1 MKRNYLFKNTG
12 RLSLIIGLLA
22 TTLLSSC
29 LKDNSPGTIDFS
41 KSPALVGWQYK
52 GFSATPYIA
61 PVLPVAGFV
70 YTPMEVTLSVSTITL
85 SSPVTVSVVED
96 DTLIP
101 TGAQPLP
108 TSQYTL
114 PNGGKVTISPGQQI
128 VKFPVTFAGDQIDFT
143 KTWALA
149 LKLTGPSG
157 AIVASN
163 LSVAIVNIK
172 VKSLFDDTYNVVS
185 GATTRYKGA
194 TVAAGLQDQFAVTES
209 TLNYSTVSADVV
221 SGQAGSS
228 AFGLSVAIQITGT
241 TVHVMADPSGTVGST
256 TFNYVDGDS
265 KGASSYD
272 PATKTLTLHYHYF
285 NGAGNLREVDM
296 VLVGQ

>member
-12 RLSLIIGLLA
+12 RLSLIVGLLA

-52 GFSATPYIA
+52 GFSATPYTA

-70 YTPMEVTLSVSTITL
+70 YTPMEVTLSVNSVTL
-85 SSPVTVSVVED
+85 SSPVTVNVVED
-96 DTLIP
+96 DSLIP
-101 TGAQPLP
+101 SGAQPLP

-128 VKFPVTFAGDQIDFT
+128 VKFPITFAGDQIDFT

-149 LKLTGPSG
+149 LKLTSPSG

-163 LSVAIVNIK
+163 LNVAIVNIK
-172 VKSLFDDTYNVVS
+172 VKSLFDDTYTVVS
-185 GATTRYKGA
+185 GATTRYNGG
-194 TVAAGLQDQFAVTES
+194 TVASGLRDVFTVAEPTIV
-209 TLNYSTVSADVV
+209 LSTVTASEVA
-221 SGQAGSS
+221 GQAGSS
-228 AFGLSVAIQITGT
+228 SFGLSAAYTITGT
-241 TVHVMADPSGTVGST
+241 NVVVSADPGNPGA
-256 TFNYVDGDS
+256 TFNYINGDS
-265 KGASSYD
+265 KGVSSYD
-272 PATKTLTLHYHYF
+272 PATKKLTLHFGYL
-285 NGAGNLREVDM
+285 NGAGALREIDM
-296 VLVGQ
+296 VLTGQ